1 MEGLTPGGFSKGR
14 EARQLGMGVFEA
26 VRGMGVLD
34 GLTLAVGY
42 VVLRAVKKVVDTA
55 VGVVIEKVR
64 GEGG

>member
-1 MEGLTPGGFSKGR
+1 MEGFVPRAPFPRGR
-14 EARQLGMGVFEA
+14 ERTGNLMGVFEA

-64 GEGG
+64 GE